1 MPPASSRSGAAS
13 PPTGSSGTDP
23 VQGDP
28 AGSADTHGS
37 DGGLLAVPGGGV
49 RDVGAQE
56 DDGLLEHRRPAEG
69 SGGVRPGLG
78 RHGDPGGAGAV
89 TTCDE
94 VMSIR
99 PPPATRPPPGHTA
112 RDRPHGPPFMRP
124 WTPPLPLP
132 GLVRRGSTS
141 WQRSR
146 N

>member
-69 SGGVRPGLG
+69 SGGVRG
-78 RHGDPGGAGAV
+78 
-89 TTCDE
+89 
-94 VMSIR
+94 
-99 PPPATRPPPGHTA
+99 
-112 RDRPHGPPFMRP
+112 
-124 WTPPLPLP
+124 
-132 GLVRRGSTS
+132 RGSDAAGTLVGLAP
-141 WQRSR
+141 SR
-146 N
+146 RVTIVSFYLYT